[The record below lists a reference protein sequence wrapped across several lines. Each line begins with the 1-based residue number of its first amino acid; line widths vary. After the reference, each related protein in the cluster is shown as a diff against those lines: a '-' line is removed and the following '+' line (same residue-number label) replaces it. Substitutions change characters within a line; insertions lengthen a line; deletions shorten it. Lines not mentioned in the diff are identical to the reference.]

1 MTSVRWRSILA
12 VALLVVVTIGAVAP
26 IRSYDF
32 FWHLATG
39 RWIVQHQALPA
50 SDPFTIASDKVPWIN
65 GEWLFQ
71 LLLAMAQRA
80 FGFAGLSVANALLVA
95 VTFTL
100 IFLAAARESD
110 LPVALAATA
119 LAFAGAWGRLDVRP
133 STAAALF
140 VAAAIVLLSRPRNIG
155 TIVAYAGVTAL
166 WINIHPSALLA
177 PLLALLAM
185 RELSPRALA
194 LPLASAMALLAN
206 PYGWRAIA
214 APIELTAFVGGGRFI
229 NAEWLPSPPALFP
242 LLYLTVL
249 IGVAAFAAARARRTH
264 LWRFAIFALL
274 AYLAI
279 AHVRN
284 QGLYFAAWPLLVAP
298 MLAAVPI
305 AARVPRGAFYALAG
319 LPLAFVLLRAEYRLG
334 VDSDRFPLRAT
345 GRLLQSGLPGNI
357 YNPDQFGGFLIW
369 AFAPQRRVLT
379 DGRNELYHRYIKEY
393 AGARLDGRAWQALL
407 KKYRIDL
414 AVDEYREPLETIN
427 AVTGRHQRMPASLAY
442 WPRRDWALIGYDHAG
457 MVFARRAAF
466 PKDVLER
473 WELPGV
479 VPDGPG

>member
-1 MTSVRWRSILA
+1 MTAARWRSILA
-12 VALLVVVTIGAVAP
+12 VALLVVVTIGALAP

-39 RWIVQHQALPA
+39 RWIAQHQALPA
-50 SDPFTIASDKVPWIN
+50 TDPFTIASDPVSWIN

-71 LLLAMAQRA
+71 LLLAMGQRA
-80 FGFAGLSVANALLVA
+80 VGFAGLSVVNALFLGL
-95 VTFTL
+95 TFTF
-100 IFLAAARESD
+100 IFLSAARESD
-110 LPVALAATA
+110 QPLALAATA

-133 STAAALF
+133 STAATFLI
-140 VAAAIVLLSRPRNIG
+140 AAAIVLLSKPRHAR
-155 TIVAYAGVTAL
+155 TIVAYAALTAL

-177 PLLALLAM
+177 PLLALLAL

-194 LPLASAMALLAN
+194 LPLASAAALLVS
-206 PYGWRAIA
+206 PYGWRAVA
-214 APIELTAFVGGGRFI
+214 APIELTLFVGGGRFV

-242 LLYLTVL
+242 LLYLTVF
-249 IGVAAFAAARARRTH
+249 IGVAAFAAARDRKAH

-284 QGLYFAAWPLLVAP
+284 QGLYFAAWPLLIAP
-298 MLAAVPI
+298 ILMAIPRAVD
-305 AARVPRGAFYALAG
+305 VPRGVLYALAV
-319 LPLAFVLLRAEYRLG
+319 LPLAFVLSRAEYRLG
-334 VDSDRFPLRAT
+334 VDGDRFPLRAT

-369 AFAPQRRVLT
+369 AFAPQRRILT
-379 DGRNELYHRYIKEY
+379 DGRNELYHHYIEEY
-393 AGARLDGRAWQALL
+393 AAARLDGRAWLALL
-407 KKYRIDL
+407 RKYRIDL
-414 AVDEYREPLETIN
+414 AVDEYREPLETVE
-427 AVTGRHQRMPASLAY
+427 AGTGRHQRMPASLAY
-442 WPRRDWALIGYDHAG
+442 WPRRDWALIAYDGAG

-466 PKDVLER
+466 PNEVLER
-473 WELPGV
+473 WELRGV